1 MGITVFTLIWINNWP
16 QATSAFRLAPMAPNL
31 VLLTILN
38 GRVHRNTKL
47 GLYNMVSL
55 QSNDRKSQ
63 PHAAAYIKIS
73 GNSLPVVTPVPMA
86 VTSADGY
93 YRSDYSTTRSRSS
106 INSLDFGM
114 V

>member
-1 MGITVFTLIWINNWP
+1 
-16 QATSAFRLAPMAPNL
+16 MAPNL

-55 QSNDRKSQ
+55 QSSDPKSQ
-63 PHAAAYIKIS
+63 PHVAAYNILP
-73 GNSLPVVTPVPMA
+73 GNSHPAVMSIPMTVA
-86 VTSADGY
+86 SVDGS
-93 YRSDYSTTRSRSS
+93 RSDYSTTRSRG
-106 INSLDFGM
+106 SLDFGM